1 MRVLSVAFPDMPV
14 GTASSGGA
22 EQVLATLE
30 CGLVR
35 QGHESAVVAARGSNF
50 AGRLIEAGSFH
61 TPAADYRQAI
71 ERGIHDFDPDL
82 IHFHGLDFYSYL
94 PHSSVPMLATL
105 HLPVSYYP
113 PEIFTQGSCRVQLNC
128 VSRAQAH
135 SSEKT
140 RDLPVISNGVAPG
153 ETLENESGRYLLW
166 MGRICQEKGTHI
178 ALDVARRLDADLILA
193 GPVHP
198 YDTHRRYFA
207 EQIQPMLDAKR
218 KYVGPVRGI
227 EKDQLMRAAVCVL
240 IPSLVAE
247 TSSLVAMESLMC
259 GVPVVA
265 FRAGALPE
273 VVDDGRTG
281 FIVDSAGQM
290 AAAVGKIGSISRRH
304 CRDDARQRFDAG
316 RMIQDYVDLYRSM
329 TTRHLGMG

>member
-14 GTASSGGA
+14 GMASSGGA

-30 CGLVR
+30 RGLVR
-35 QGHESAVVAARGSNF
+35 QGHESVVVAAQGSNV
-50 AGRLIEAGSFH
+50 AGRLIEAWAS
-61 TPAADYRQAI
+61 DYRNAI
-71 ERGIHDFDPDL
+71 ERAIHEFDPDL

-94 PHSSVPMLATL
+94 PYSSVPMLATL

-113 PEIFTQGSCRVQLNC
+113 PEVFTAGNCGLQLNC
-128 VSRAQAH
+128 VSRAQAL

-140 RDLPVISNGVAPG
+140 RNLPVISNGVPPREAF
-153 ETLENESGRYLLW
+153 ENESGRYLLW

-178 ALDVARRLDADLILA
+178 ALDVARRLDADLIIA

-198 YDTHRRYFA
+198 YETHRSYFA
-207 EQIQPMLDAKR
+207 EQIEPMLDAKR
-218 KYVGPVRGI
+218 KYAGPVRGI
-227 EKDQLMRAAVCVL
+227 EKVRLMRAAICVL

-259 GVPVVA
+259 GVPVIA
-265 FRAGALPE
+265 FAAGALPE

-281 FIVDSAGQM
+281 FIVNSADQM
-290 AAAVGKIGSISRRH
+290 AAAVGNIDSISRRH
-304 CRDDARQRFDAG
+304 CRADARQRFDAG